1 MWSNLAVS
9 SPLDIPGHASAKRAL
24 LGLFRHQECHAVLFY
39 GPENSACVDFAHHL
53 AASWLCPKA
62 NENGACGDCPVC
74 LGFWKDTPG
83 ANTLDFLEVVP
94 KPPSRI
100 IRVAAITSTRG
111 ERTDPND
118 PPPVRDFFRTH
129 PLQARQKVV
138 CVVDADRLNSA
149 AANALLKLL
158 EEPDSR
164 AKVVLTTHALSQV
177 LPTVI
182 SRTLAVVCE
191 SEQGSEI
198 EISEEVRLFLSR
210 LVERPKDEALNAAEE
225 LREMAERGADEG
237 GKRKSHVEILKS
249 VAQWLIQSYPERPE
263 WALSALEAQRKIAGN
278 GNASVVLDAW
288 IARWMA
294 EL

>member
-1 MWSNLAVS
+1 MGAS
-9 SPLDIPGHASAKRAL
+9 SLLEIPGHASAKRAL
-24 LGLFRHQECHAVLFY
+24 QGLYRHQECHAVLFY
-39 GPENSACVDFAHHL
+39 GPQNSACIDFARQL
-53 AASWLCPKA
+53 AASWLCPNA
-62 NENGACGDCPVC
+62 NENGACGACPIC

-83 ANTLDFLEVVP
+83 ATTLDYLEVVP

-111 ERTDPND
+111 ERADPND
-118 PPPVRDFFRTH
+118 PPAVRDFFRTH

-138 CVVDADRLNSA
+138 CIVDADRLNPA

-191 SEQGSEI
+191 SEQGSAI
-198 EISEEVRLFLSR
+198 EISDEVQTFLSR
-210 LVERPKDEALNAAEE
+210 LVHRPKDEALKAAEE
-225 LREMAERGADEG
+225 MRDMAERGAEDG
-237 GKRKSHVEILKS
+237 GKRTSHVEILKS